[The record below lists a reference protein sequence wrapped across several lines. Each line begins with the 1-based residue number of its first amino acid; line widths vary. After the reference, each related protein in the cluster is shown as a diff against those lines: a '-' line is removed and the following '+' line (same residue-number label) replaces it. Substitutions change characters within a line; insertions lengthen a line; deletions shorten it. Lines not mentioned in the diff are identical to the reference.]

1 MTVKKVWA
9 VYFSGTGTTK
19 KTVDRIAHRLAEALG
34 TDCEVYDY
42 TLPAAR
48 RQELTIPSGD
58 VAVVGCPT
66 YAGRV
71 PNLLMPYLRDMVHG
85 EGALA
90 VPVVLFGNRNY
101 DDALM
106 ELSQLLTADGFSCVA
121 GGAFVGEHSFSR
133 TLGAGRPS
141 GADVGEMDAF
151 AEHVAA
157 KLVAGDTAP
166 VTVGGCDPIR
176 PYYTPRDRHG
186 EPINILKVKPKT
198 DMTNAAAAVYV
209 LPGVP
214 WEVSTRRT
222 CPGSTECASSAVPVS
237 RAVPAVLSISMTPGI
252 YTTRANWRSSTPVRQ
267 RTRCFCKYQR
277 GRRWE

>member
-19 KTVDRIAHRLAEALG
+19 KTVDRIARRLAEALG

-85 EGALA
+85 KGALA

-106 ELSQLLTADGFSCVA
+106 ELSRLLTADGFSCVA

-133 TLGAGRPS
+133 TLGAGSARW
-141 GADVGEMDAF
+141 
-151 AEHVAA
+151 
-157 KLVAGDTAP
+157 
-166 VTVGGCDPIR
+166 GGCGGDGCLCR
-176 PYYTPRDRHG
+176 ACGRQ
-186 EPINILKVKPKT
+186 
-198 DMTNAAAAVYV
+198 A
-209 LPGVP
+209 
-214 WEVSTRRT
+214 
-222 CPGSTECASSAVPVS
+222 GSGRYCACHCG
-237 RAVPAVLSISMTPGI
+237 RL
-252 YTTRANWRSSTPVRQ
+252 RSHTALLHPP
-267 RTRCFCKYQR
+267 
-277 GRRWE
+277 

>member
-1 MTVKKVWA
+1 MGGVLQRDR
-9 VYFSGTGTTK
+9 YTK

-106 ELSQLLTADGFSCVA
+106 ELSQLLTRQAERNKPQPA
-121 GGAFVGEHSFSR
+121 GGQRVVAVAQAGSQDESR
-133 TLGAGRPS
+133 VRSVAAGRSP
-141 GADVGEMDAF
+141 
-151 AEHVAA
+151 
-157 KLVAGDTAP
+157 
-166 VTVGGCDPIR
+166 
-176 PYYTPRDRHG
+176 
-186 EPINILKVKPKT
+186 
-198 DMTNAAAAVYV
+198 
-209 LPGVP
+209 
-214 WEVSTRRT
+214 
-222 CPGSTECASSAVPVS
+222 
-237 RAVPAVLSISMTPGI
+237 
-252 YTTRANWRSSTPVRQ
+252 
-267 RTRCFCKYQR
+267 
-277 GRRWE
+277 

>member
-19 KTVDRIAHRLAEALG
+19 KTVDRIARRLAEALG

-85 EGALA
+85 KGALA

-106 ELSQLLTADGFSCVA
+106 ELSRLLTADGFSCVA

-141 GADVGEMDAF
+141 RADMAEMDVF
-151 AEHVAA
+151 ADHVAT

-166 VTVGGCDPIR
+166 VTVGGCDKMR
-176 PYYTPRDRHG
+176 GLRS
-186 EPINILKVKPKT
+186 
-198 DMTNAAAAVYV
+198 M
-209 LPGVP
+209 
-214 WEVSTRRT
+214 
-222 CPGSTECASSAVPVS
+222 CCPVS
-237 RAVPAVLSISMTPGI
+237 HGKYRPGGRVPDQWSVHQ
-252 YTTRANWRSSTPVRQ
+252 VRCLCQ
-267 RTRCFCKYQR
+267 
-277 GRRWE
+277 GMSHRRQVFR

>member
-1 MTVKKVWA
+1 M
-9 VYFSGTGTTK
+9 YFSGTGTTK

-106 ELSQLLTADGFSCVA
+106 ELSQLLTADGFPAWPGPSWGTQLFPYLRRGSA
-121 GGAFVGEHSFSR
+121 QWGGC
-133 TLGAGRPS
+133 
-141 GADVGEMDAF
+141 GEMDAF

-176 PYYTPRDRHG
+176 PYYTPVTAMV
-186 EPINILKVKPKT
+186 I
-198 DMTNAAAAVYV
+198 
-209 LPGVP
+209 
-214 WEVSTRRT
+214 
-222 CPGSTECASSAVPVS
+222 
-237 RAVPAVLSISMTPGI
+237 LSIS
-252 YTTRANWRSSTPVRQ
+252 
-267 RTRCFCKYQR
+267 
-277 GRRWE
+277 

>member
-19 KTVDRIAHRLAEALG
+19 KTVDRIARRLAEALG

-121 GGAFVGEHSFSR
+121 GGRIWRRWMSLP
-133 TLGAGRPS
+133 TMWPPS
-141 GADVGEMDAF
+141 WWREMLRLSLW
-151 AEHVAA
+151 AA
-157 KLVAGDTAP
+157 AIPYGPTTPP
-166 VTVGGCDPIR
+166 VTAMVI
-176 PYYTPRDRHG
+176 
-186 EPINILKVKPKT
+186 
-198 DMTNAAAAVYV
+198 
-209 LPGVP
+209 
-214 WEVSTRRT
+214 
-222 CPGSTECASSAVPVS
+222 
-237 RAVPAVLSISMTPGI
+237 LSIS
-252 YTTRANWRSSTPVRQ
+252 
-267 RTRCFCKYQR
+267 
-277 GRRWE
+277 

>member
-141 GADVGEMDAF
+141 GADMAEMDAF

-176 PYYTPRDRHG
+176 PYYTPVTVM
-186 EPINILKVKPKT
+186 ENP
-198 DMTNAAAAVYV
+198 
-209 LPGVP
+209 
-214 WEVSTRRT
+214 
-222 CPGSTECASSAVPVS
+222 
-237 RAVPAVLSISMTPGI
+237 SIS
-252 YTTRANWRSSTPVRQ
+252 
-267 RTRCFCKYQR
+267 
-277 GRRWE
+277 